1 MTAAVP
7 RTATPAPVAPSRPAA
22 LTVPATTH
30 HDTARY
36 RLNFRPDIEGLRAVA
51 ILTVLGFHAGVPF
64 FSGGYVGVDVFFVV
78 SGFLITG
85 LLLARVTAHGTFSLA
100 DFYARRARRILPAA
114 GVVLAA
120 TAAACWLLLP
130 PLARVDAAYDLIAA
144 AVSGANWRFVAAQTD
159 YLAAHA
165 EPSPVLHFWSLAV
178 EEQFYLGWAPVLL
191 LVAVLARRWGRTA
204 LPGIAVA
211 AGVVTAGSFAL
222 SLNWT
227 AAAAPLAYLGSPS
240 RAWQFG
246 VGAGAALA
254 APYAA
259 RALSGRGE
267 TWARAVLG
275 WGGLAAIGWA
285 TVAFDGLTP
294 YPGLAALVPTAGAAV
309 VVLAGHRAD
318 DRSASGAE
326 VGRLLT
332 TGPAR
337 TVGRLSYT
345 WYLWH
350 WPVLV
355 LAQARLGELGW
366 PARLALVVA
375 AGVPAALTTRLVERP
390 LRFSL
395 VVAARPRRGLAVG
408 TTAVVVPLA
417 AALLLGSGAI
427 RVLEGNA
434 RDAAGPLPAGATGG
448 PWLLAAPGP
457 DRQGGPVRPAPAQ
470 ARQDFPPT
478 AGCEVPP
485 EATISPPC
493 RYGTPGA
500 RDRVVLIGDSHA
512 GQWFSAVDA
521 LARRRGWAVEVL
533 VKQGCPLPKLTVRSP
548 QLGRAYT
555 ECDTWRREA
564 LARIAAGPRP
574 RLIVA
579 ASLNR
584 YTGDAPALAR
594 GWNDTLDRLAATGAP
609 VAYLRD
615 TPTFG
620 RDVPTCLSGALEV
633 WSRCAVTR
641 DAALPR
647 DRLAEDLARG
657 GRPGVSVV
665 DLSAALCPPGP
676 RCPAVREG
684 VLLYRDGAHLTDTAA
699 AVLAPRLDHEL
710 LRLGLL
716 PEADR

>member
-1 MTAAVP
+1 MTAPVTL
-7 RTATPAPVAPSRPAA
+7 TATPAPATPSRAAA
-22 LTVPATTH
+22 L
-30 HDTARY
+30 RY

-51 ILTVLGFHAGVPF
+51 ILTVLGFHAGVPH

-85 LLLARVTAHGTFSLA
+85 LLLARVTANGTFSLA

-114 GVVLAA
+114 GVTLAA
-120 TAAACWLLLP
+120 TAAACYLLLA
-130 PLARVDAAYDLIAA
+130 PLARVDVAYDLIAA
-144 AVSGANWRFVAAQTD
+144 AVSAANWRFVAGQTD

-191 LVAVLARRWGRTA
+191 LVAVLARRWGRSA
-204 LPGIAVA
+204 LPGIAVV

-222 SLNWT
+222 NVRWT
-227 AAAAPLAYLGSPS
+227 AASAPLAYLGSPS

-246 VGAGAALA
+246 AGATAALA

-259 RALSGRGE
+259 RMLAGRGG
-267 TWARAVLG
+267 TLARAVLG
-275 WGGLAAIGWA
+275 WGGVAAIGWA
-285 TVAFDGLTP
+285 TVTFDGLTP
-294 YPGLAALVPTAGAAV
+294 YPGLAALVPTLGASA

-318 DRSASGAE
+318 DRSASGVE
-326 VGRLLT
+326 VGRLLA

-366 PARLALVVA
+366 PARLALVLA

-408 TTAVVVPLA
+408 ATAVAVPLA

-427 RVLEGNA
+427 RILEGNA
-434 RDAAGPLPAGATGG
+434 RDAAGPLPAGAAAG
-448 PWLLAAPGP
+448 PWLLATPGP
-457 DRQGGPVRPAPAQ
+457 DHGPVRPAPAQ
-470 ARQDFPPT
+470 ARTDFPPT

-485 EATISPPC
+485 DATRSPPC
-493 RYGTPGA
+493 RYGTPGSP
-500 RDRVVLIGDSHA
+500 DRIVLIGDSHA
-512 GQWFSAVDA
+512 GQWFTAVDEV
-521 LARRRGWAVEVL
+521 ARRRGWSVEVL
-533 VKQGCPLPKLTVRSP
+533 VKQGCPLPRLTVRSP
-548 QLGRAYT
+548 QLGRDYT
-555 ECDTWRREA
+555 ECDTWRRRA
-564 LARIAAGPRP
+564 LDRIAAGSRP

-584 YTGDAPALAR
+584 YTGDTRALAR
-594 GWNDTLDRLAATGAP
+594 GWDDTLDRLVATGAP

-620 RDVPTCLSGALEV
+620 RDVPTCVSGALDS
-633 WSRCAVTR
+633 WSRCAVGR
-641 DAALPR
+641 DVALPP
-647 DRLAEDLARG
+647 DRLAERLALS
-657 GRPGVSVV
+657 GRPGVSLV
-665 DLSAALCPPGP
+665 DLTGALCPPGP

-684 VLLYRDGAHLTDTAA
+684 VLLYRDGAHLTSTAA
-699 AVLAPRLDHEL
+699 TVLAPRLDAEL
-710 LRLGLL
+710 SRLGLL
-716 PEADR
+716 PEAGR

>member
-1 MTAAVP
+1 MTRAVTP
-7 RTATPAPVAPSRPAA
+7 TATIAAPAA
-22 LTVPATTH
+22 PA
-30 HDTARY
+30 AAAAY

-114 GVVLAA
+114 GVTLAA
-120 TAAACWLLLP
+120 TATAAWLLLP
-130 PLARVDAAYDLIAA
+130 PLARVDVAHDLIAA
-144 AVSGANWRFVAAQTD
+144 AANAANWRFVAAQTD
-159 YLAAHA
+159 YLAVQA

-178 EEQFYLGWAPVLL
+178 EEQFYLGWAPLVL
-191 LVAVLARRWGRTA
+191 LVAALARRWDRRA

-211 AGVVTAGSFAL
+211 VGAVTAGSYAL
-222 SLNWT
+222 SLRWT
-227 AAAAPLAYLGSPS
+227 AVSAPLAYLGSPS

-246 VGAGAALA
+246 VGAAAALA

-259 RALSGRGE
+259 RLLSGRGE

-275 WGGLAAIGWA
+275 WGGIAAIGWA
-285 TVAFDGLTP
+285 TAAFDGLTA
-294 YPGLAALVPTAGAAV
+294 YPGTAALVPTLGACA

-318 DRSASGAE
+318 DRSPAGVEA
-326 VGRLLT
+326 GRLLA

-337 TVGRLSYT
+337 TAGRLSYV

-355 LAQARLGELGW
+355 LAEAALGELRW
-366 PARLALVVA
+366 PARLALVLA
-375 AGVPAALTTRLVERP
+375 AGIPAALTARLVERP

-408 TTAVVVPLA
+408 ATAVAVPLA

-427 RVLEGNA
+427 RQLEAGGP
-434 RDAAGPLPAGATGG
+434 AGPVPVGAAGG
-448 PWLLAAPGP
+448 PWLLAEPGP
-457 DRQGGPVRPAPAQ
+457 DRQAGPVRPAPAQ
-470 ARQDFPPT
+470 ARRDFPAD

-485 EATISPPC
+485 EVTTSPAC

-500 RDRVVLIGDSHA
+500 ADRIVLIGDSHA
-512 GQWFSAVDA
+512 GQWFAAVDS
-521 LARRRGWAVEVL
+521 LAKRRGWAVEVL
-533 VKQGCPLPKLTVRSP
+533 VKQGCPLPRLTVRSP

-555 ECDTWRREA
+555 ECDTWRRHA
-564 LARIAAGPRP
+564 LARIATGPRP
-574 RLIVA
+574 RLIVV

-584 YTGDAPALAR
+584 YAADTRALAR
-594 GWNDTLDRLAATGAP
+594 GWDSTLRPLVATGAP
-609 VAYLRD
+609 IVYLRD

-620 RDVPTCLSGALEV
+620 RDVPTCMSGALND
-633 WSRCAVTR
+633 WQRCAVAR

-647 DRLAEDLARG
+647 DPLAEDLARG
-657 GRPGVSVV
+657 RRPGVSDV
-665 DLSAALCPPGP
+665 DLTPALCPPGP

-684 VLLYRDGAHLTDTAA
+684 ILLYRDGSHLTDTAA
-699 AVLAPRLDHEL
+699 AVLAPRLEHEL
-710 LRLGLL
+710 ESQGLL
-716 PEADR
+716 TG

>member
-1 MTAAVP
+1 MVLAA
-7 RTATPAPVAPSRPAA
+7 APAPV
-22 LTVPATTH
+22 VPANA
-30 HDTARY
+30 TALAY

-64 FSGGYVGVDVFFVV
+64 FAGGYVGVDVFFVV

-85 LLLARVTAHGTFSLA
+85 LLLARVTAHGTYSLA

-114 GVVLAA
+114 GVTLAA
-120 TAAACWLLLP
+120 TAVGCWLLLP
-130 PLARVDAAYDLIAA
+130 PLGRADAAYDLIAA
-144 AVSGANWRFVAAQTD
+144 ALSMANWRFIAGQTD

-165 EPSPVLHFWSLAV
+165 EPSPVLHFWSLAT
-178 EEQFYLGWAPVLL
+178 EEQFYLGWAPLVLL
-191 LVAVLARRWGRTA
+191 IAVLARRRGRSA

-211 AGVVTAGSFAL
+211 VGVVTAGSFAL
-222 SLNWT
+222 NLSWT
-227 AAAAPLAYLGSPS
+227 ATAAPLAYLSSPS

-246 VGAGAALA
+246 IGAAAALA

-259 RALSGRGE
+259 RLLSGRGE
-267 TWARAVLG
+267 AWAR
-275 WGGLAAIGWA
+275 AAIGWGGVAAIVWA
-285 TVAFDGLTP
+285 TVTFDGLTAF
-294 YPGLAALVPTAGAAV
+294 PGTAALVPTLGAAAV
-309 VVLAGHRAD
+309 MLAGQRAD
-318 DRSASGAE
+318 DRSPAGVEA
-326 VGRLLT
+326 GRLLA

-337 TVGRLSYT
+337 AAGRLSYA

-408 TTAVVVPLA
+408 AAAVAVPLA

-427 RVLEGNA
+427 RVLEADA
-434 RDAAGPLPAGATGG
+434 RSAAGPLPIGAASG

-457 DRQGGPVRPAPAQ
+457 AAQGGPVRPAPAQ
-470 ARQDFPPT
+470 ARVDFPPI
-478 AGCEVPP
+478 AGCEIPP
-485 EATISPPC
+485 EATTSPAC
-493 RYGTPGA
+493 RYGASGA
-500 RDRVVLIGDSHA
+500 HDRIVLIGDSHA
-512 GQWFSAVDA
+512 GQWFAAVNE
-521 LARRRGWAVEVL
+521 LASRRGWAVEVL
-533 VKQGCPLPKLTVRSP
+533 VKQGCPLPRLTVRSP
-548 QLGRAYT
+548 QLGRTYT
-555 ECDTWRREA
+555 ECDSWRRQTLSR
-564 LARIAAGPRP
+564 LAGEPRP

-584 YTGDAPALAR
+584 YTADARVLAQ
-594 GWNDTLDRLAATGAP
+594 GWDNSLDRLVATGAP

-620 RDVPTCLSGALEV
+620 RDVPTCVSGKLKS
-633 WSRCAVTR
+633 WHRCAVTR
-641 DAALPR
+641 EAALPR
-647 DRLAEDLARG
+647 DRLAEKLAHGPRQ
-657 GRPGVSVV
+657 GVSVV
-665 DLSAALCPPGP
+665 DLTDALCPPGP

-684 VLLYRDGAHLTDTAA
+684 ILLYRDGAHLTSTAA
-699 AVLAPRLDHEL
+699 TVLAPRLDHEL
-710 LRLGLL
+710 DRLGLL
-716 PEADR
+716 PAVDR

>member
-1 MTAAVP
+1 MTL
-7 RTATPAPVAPSRPAA
+7 TAGTPVAPGRAA
-22 LTVPATTH
+22 A
-30 HDTARY
+30 AAY

-64 FSGGYVGVDVFFVV
+64 FAGGYVGVDVFFVV

-85 LLLARVTAHGTFSLA
+85 LLLARITAHGTFSLA

-114 GVVLAA
+114 GVALAA
-120 TAAACWLLLP
+120 TAAACWLLLA
-130 PLARVDAAYDLIAA
+130 PLARVDVAYDLIAA
-144 AVSGANWRFVAAQTD
+144 AFSAANWRFVAGQTD

-191 LVAVLARRWGRTA
+191 LVAVLARRWGRSA
-204 LPGIAVA
+204 LPGIAVV

-222 SLNWT
+222 NLRWT
-227 AAAAPLAYLGSPS
+227 AASAPLAYLGSPS

-246 VGAGAALA
+246 VGATAALA

-259 RALSGRGE
+259 RALSGHGQA
-267 TWARAVLG
+267 WARAVLG
-275 WGGLAAIGWA
+275 WGGVAAIGWA
-285 TVAFDGLTP
+285 TVTFDGLTP
-294 YPGLAALVPTAGAAV
+294 YPGLAALVPTLGAAAV
-309 VVLAGHRAD
+309 ILAGQRAD
-318 DRSASGAE
+318 DRSASGVQA
-326 VGRLLT
+326 GRLLGS
-332 TGPAR
+332 GPAR

-366 PARLALVVA
+366 PARLALVLA

-408 TTAVVVPLA
+408 ATAVVVPLA

-427 RVLEGNA
+427 RILEGNA
-434 RDAAGPLPAGATGG
+434 RDAAGPPPVGAAGG
-448 PWLLAAPGP
+448 PWLLAQPGP
-457 DRQGGPVRPAPAQ
+457 ARHGGPVRPAPAQ
-470 ARQDFPPT
+470 ARRDFPPI

-485 EATISPPC
+485 EATLSPPC

-500 RDRVVLIGDSHA
+500 RDRIVLIGDSHA
-512 GQWFSAVDA
+512 GQWFTAVDEV
-521 LARRRGWAVEVL
+521 ARRRGWSVEVL

-555 ECDTWRREA
+555 ECDTWRRQA
-564 LARIAAGPRP
+564 LARLAAGPRP

-584 YTGDAPALAR
+584 YTGDARALAR
-594 GWNDTLDRLAATGAP
+594 RWDDTLGRLAATGAP

-620 RDVPTCLSGALEV
+620 RDVPTCVSGALQS
-633 WSRCAVTR
+633 WSRCAVARET
-641 DAALPR
+641 ALPP
-647 DRLAEDLARG
+647 DRLAERLARG

-665 DLSAALCPPGP
+665 DLTGTLCPPGP
-676 RCPAVREG
+676 DCPAVREG
-684 VLLYRDGAHLTDTAA
+684 VLLYRDGAHLTSTAA
-699 AVLAPRLDHEL
+699 TVLAPRLEFEL
-710 LRLGLL
+710 HRLGLL
-716 PEADR
+716 PEAGR